1 MWKFTLNCESK
12 KVEDKTL
19 NKLWADVRDRLTRID
34 SKTIG
39 ELKHFL
45 GEQSSFN
52 IEHWR
57 ICVTIKR
64 LIITHVH
71 DYTRIMIRKL
81 LNLSVLRVF
90 LFAVKLTIHH
100 VHRKNCP
107 KFMAIKCWWQISLT
121 NVGDEKSCE
130 QQHGSSFDPKWPKRN
145 INDIFASQNIRNL
158 MVKPCTKSVTRFIN
172 NWWLMIMFRI
182 AQSVFKMIKSLTKRF
197 QHGFS
202 TDRAI
207 RS

>member
-1 MWKFTLNCESK
+1 LGRCPWSVNQNRFQDDWWTFFERTKFVN
-12 KVEDKTL
+12 
-19 NKLWADVRDRLTRID
+19 ID
-34 SKTIG
+34 
-39 ELKHFL
+39 
-45 GEQSSFN
+45 
-52 IEHWR
+52 HWR

-100 VHRKNCP
+100 VHRKNYP
-107 KFMAIKCWWQISLT
+107 KFMAIKCWWQMSVTT
-121 NVGDEKSCE
+121 NHVNNSSVAFVTPIDE
-130 QQHGSSFDPKWPKRN
+130 KRN
-145 INDIFASQNIRNL
+145 INGIFASQNIRNL

-182 AQSVFKMIKSLTKRF
+182 AQSVFKMIKIADSTVSSRF
-197 QHGFS
+197 EHWRV
-202 TDRAI
+202 D
-207 RS
+207 